1 MNALEALHSRG
12 SLGKLSEPAP
22 RGEALDNMLKAALR
36 ASDHQRLRPWRF
48 LLIEGEAREKLGQI
62 FAEAAL
68 ATDPGLSSE
77 KQTEIAAKA
86 LRAPLIVV
94 VVARVREHPKVPDIE
109 QLLSAGAAAQ
119 LMLVAAHAQ
128 GFAGIWRTGGVAYD
142 PRVALRLGLE
152 SGDRIVGFLY
162 LGTASA
168 QKKIVETDP
177 AEFTVHWRG

>member
-12 SLGKLSEPAP
+12 SVGKLSEPAP
-22 RGEALDNMLKAALR
+22 RGDALDNMLKAALR

-48 LLIEGEAREKLGQI
+48 LIIDGAARERLGGI

-68 ATDPGLSSE
+68 ASDPNLSME

-94 VVARVREHPKVPDIE
+94 VVARVREHPKVPAIE

-119 LMLVAAHAQ
+119 LLLVAAHAQ

-152 SGDRIVGFLY
+152 EGDQIVGFLY
-162 LGTASA
+162 LGTAQA
-168 QKKIVETDP
+168 QKKIADVDP
-177 AEFTVHWRG
+177 AEFTVQWHG

>member
-12 SLGKLSEPAP
+12 SIGKLAEPAP
-22 RGEALDNMLKAALR
+22 RGEALDNLLRAALR

-48 LLIEGEAREKLGQI
+48 LIIDGEDRARLGQV
-62 FAEAAL
+62 FADAAL
-68 ATDPGLSSE
+68 AADPQVSAE
-77 KQTEIAAKA
+77 KQAEIAAKA

-94 VVARVREHPKVPDIE
+94 VVARVREHPKVPAIE

-142 PRVALRLGLE
+142 PRVHLRLGLE
-152 SGDRIVGFLY
+152 EGEQIVGFLY
-162 LGTASA
+162 LGTAQA
-168 QKKIVETDP
+168 QKKAADTDP
-177 AEFTVHWRG
+177 AEFTVHWHG

>member
-12 SLGKLSEPAP
+12 SIGKLAEPAP

-48 LLIEGEAREKLGQI
+48 LIVDGAARERLGEI

-68 ATDPGLSSE
+68 AKDAQLPEE
-77 KQTEIAAKA
+77 KRAEIAAKA

-94 VVARVREHPKVPDIE
+94 VVARLREHPKVPAIE

-119 LMLVAAHAQ
+119 LLLVAAHAQ

-142 PRVALRLGLE
+142 PLVRQRLGLE
-152 SGDRIVGFLY
+152 PGDEIVGFLY
-162 LGTASA
+162 LGTAQA
-168 QKKIVETDP
+168 QKKIAEVDP
-177 AEFTVHWRG
+177 GEFVVHWHG

>member
-12 SLGKLSEPAP
+12 SVGKLAEPAP
-22 RGEALDNMLKAALR
+22 RGDALDNMLKAALR

-48 LLIEGEAREKLGQI
+48 LVIDGDARARLGQV
-62 FAEAAL
+62 FVEAEL
-68 ATDPGLSSE
+68 AKDAQLSQE

-86 LRAPLIVV
+86 LRAPLIIA
-94 VVARVREHPKVPDIE
+94 VVARVREHPKVPAIE

-142 PRVALRLGLE
+142 PLVHRRLGLE
-152 SGDRIVGFLY
+152 EGDQIVGFLY
-162 LGTASA
+162 LGTAQA
-168 QKKIVETDP
+168 QKKTVEVDP
-177 AEFTVHWRG
+177 GEFTVSWHG